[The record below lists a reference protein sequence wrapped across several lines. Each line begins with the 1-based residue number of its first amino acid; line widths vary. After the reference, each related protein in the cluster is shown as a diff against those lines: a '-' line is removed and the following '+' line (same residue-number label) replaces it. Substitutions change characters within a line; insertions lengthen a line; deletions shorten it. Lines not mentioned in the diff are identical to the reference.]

1 MSDTGYSVL
10 ISVYLKTDPEAF
22 KKSLE
27 SLFAQ
32 TVPSDDIV
40 VVADGPLSAEVE
52 QILSDAGD
60 KVSIIRLSENRGLGE
75 ALNEGLKHCR
85 YELVARMD
93 DDDISVPDRM
103 EKQIKAFDEDQ
114 SLSILSGTIEEF
126 VNEPGDSEG
135 ARRLPLTHED
145 IVAFSRKRNP
155 FNHPAVMF
163 RKTSVLEAGGYNQ
176 DYPLF
181 EDYSLWVRMLKG
193 GSFGRNL
200 EETLVYMRVDDKTYL
215 RRGGF
220 GYAKDMLR
228 FHRHLRKEKWTSLKD
243 YMTGALPHALVCI
256 LPNALRKGIYKK
268 LH

>member
-10 ISVYLKTDPEAF
+10 ISVYLKTDPKAL

-32 TVPSDDIV
+32 TVTSDDIV
-40 VVADGPLSAEVE
+40 VVADGPLSPETE
-52 QILSDAGD
+52 QVLSEAGD
-60 KVSIIRLSENRGLGE
+60 KINLIRLSENSGLGE

-93 DDDISVPDRM
+93 DDDISVPERM
-103 EKQIKAFDEDQ
+103 EKQLNAFEKEEELD
-114 SLSILSGTIEEF
+114 IISGTVEEF
-126 VNEPGDSEG
+126 INEPGDSEG
-135 ARRLPLTHED
+135 ARKLPLEHED
-145 IVAFSRKRNP
+145 IVAFSKKRNP

-176 DYPLF
+176 DFPLF
-181 EDYSLWVRMLKG
+181 EDYSLWARMLMR

-200 EETLVYMRVDDKTYL
+200 EDTLVYMRVDDKTYL

-220 GYAKDMLR
+220 KYAKDMLR
-228 FHRHLRKEKWTSLKD
+228 FHRWLRKEKWTSLKD